1 MTSPRYVCL
10 LFAVG
15 CASPMS
21 ALRQDNQRLTQTVSQ
36 LRTERRVQDRRLRD
50 LQHQLDEARG
60 AAAMAVPVL
69 PVEVA
74 APISAPGPATA
85 PGSIMTSGERVVG
98 VTEDGT
104 EIVYQGEAITG
115 KPPTP
120 AQLDALSAP
129 VPADDDPVPPRRAS
143 RTAAA
148 TLPTGSAGSAGLAD
162 VPAATDRIEV
172 TRRVPPISAR
182 AAVRSKTRTPAAS
195 DSRDAPGER
204 TGDAASDYRAA
215 VELVR
220 AGNHDD
226 GLVALRAFIARYPRH
241 DYADNAQYWIG
252 EAYYAQKDYARALT
266 EFRAVIEVYP
276 RGNKVPDALLKVGYC
291 YQALGQGDKA
301 HAVLE
306 QVVTRYPKSEPAALA
321 MKRLETP

>member
-1 MTSPRYVCL
+1 VTSPRYVCL

-21 ALRQDNQRLTQTVSQ
+21 ALREDNQHLTQTVAQ

-50 LQHQLDEARG
+50 LQHQLDEAHG
-60 AAAMAVPVL
+60 AAAMAVPAL

-74 APISAPGPATA
+74 APIGAPASAPA
-85 PGSIMTSGERVVG
+85 PGTATSGERVVG

-104 EIVYQGEAITG
+104 EIVYEGEAIAG
-115 KPPTP
+115 KPPITV
-120 AQLDALSAP
+120 QLDAMSAP
-129 VPADDDPVPPRRAS
+129 ALADDDPPAPRRAS

-148 TLPTGSAGSAGLAD
+148 PLPAGLAD

-182 AAVRSKTRTPAAS
+182 AQVRSKTRAPDA
-195 DSRDAPGER
+195 RDAPGER

-220 AGNHDD
+220 AGKHDD

-291 YQALGQGDKA
+291 YQAMGQGDKA